1 MPFKRGDH
9 VCAIYSTTE
18 ELSREVARFLA
29 EGLRNRERS
38 WYVGIGDEM
47 DSVGDALRE
56 LGIDVAAETKRRAL
70 QLISG
75 DAAYI
80 VHGTFNPELTMQI
93 FNDAIEQA
101 YTDGFTGFRAAAE
114 MSWVLDCTDGPHQVI
129 VYEALLKSLFAN
141 CRAIGFCLYDRKRMP
156 LDVLNGALL
165 THPVAGSHGRY
176 TVNRFYD
183 PTATGATGI
192 DPTEV
197 LGKLARLDRV
207 SGRPSKIS

>member
-9 VCAIYSTTE
+9 ICAIYSMTE
-18 ELSREVARFLA
+18 ELTREVARFLA

-38 WYVGIGDEM
+38 WYVGSGDEM
-47 DSVGDALRE
+47 DSLRDGLRQ
-56 LGIDVAAETKRRAL
+56 LGIDVATEIKRNAL

-80 VHGTFNPELTMQI
+80 VHGTFNPEATIQI

-114 MSWVLDCTDGPHQVI
+114 MSWALDCTDGPHQVI
-129 VYEALLKSLFAN
+129 VYEALLKTLFAN

-156 LDVLNGALL
+156 LEVINGALL
-165 THPVAGSHGRY
+165 THPIAGAHGHY
-176 TVNRFYD
+176 SAIQFYD
-183 PTATGATGI
+183 PATTRPTSI
-192 DPTEV
+192 DPADV
-197 LGKLARLDRV
+197 LGKLAGLDR
-207 SGRPSKIS
+207 SSSPSQTS

>member
-9 VCAIYSTTE
+9 ICAIYSTTE
-18 ELSREVARFLA
+18 ELTREVARFLA

-38 WYVGIGDEM
+38 WYVGTGDEM
-47 DSVGDALRE
+47 DSLRDALRQ
-56 LGIDVAAETKRRAL
+56 LGIDVAAEIKRKAL

-80 VHGTFNPELTMQI
+80 VHGTFNPEATIQI

-101 YTDGFTGFRAAAE
+101 YSDGFTGFRAAAE
-114 MSWVLDCTDGPHQVI
+114 MSWALDCTDGPHQVI

-156 LDVLNGALL
+156 LEVINGALL
-165 THPVAGSHGRY
+165 THPIAGAHGHY
-176 TVNRFYD
+176 GTNQFYD
-183 PTATGATGI
+183 PATTGPTSI
-192 DPTEV
+192 DPADV
-197 LGKLARLDRV
+197 LGKLARLDR
-207 SGRPSKIS
+207 SSSPSQTS

>member
-9 VCAIYSTTE
+9 ICAIYSTPE
-18 ELSREVARFLA
+18 ELTREVARFLA

-38 WYVGIGDEM
+38 WYVGSGDEM
-47 DSVGDALRE
+47 DSLRE
-56 LGIDVAAETKRRAL
+56 KLRKLGIDVAAETKRKAL

-80 VHGTFNPELTMQI
+80 VHGTFNPEATIQI

-114 MSWVLDCTDGPHQVI
+114 MSWALDCADGSHQVI
-129 VYEALLKSLFAN
+129 VYEALLKSLFAS

-156 LDVLNGALL
+156 LEVLNGALL
-165 THPVAGSHGRY
+165 THPIAGAHGHY
-176 TVNRFYD
+176 SANQFYD
-183 PTATGATGI
+183 PATTRPIRIETA
-192 DPTEV
+192 DV
-197 LGKLARLDRV
+197 LGKLARLDR
-207 SGRPSKIS
+207 SSPLP

>member
-9 VCAIYSTTE
+9 ICAIYSTPE
-18 ELSREVARFLA
+18 ELTREVARFLA

-38 WYVGIGDEM
+38 WYVGSGDEM
-47 DSVGDALRE
+47 DSLRE
-56 LGIDVAAETKRRAL
+56 KLRKLGIDVAAETKRKAL

-80 VHGTFNPELTMQI
+80 VHGTFNPEATIQI

-114 MSWVLDCTDGPHQVI
+114 MSWALDCADGPHQVI
-129 VYEALLKSLFAN
+129 VYEALLKSLFAS

-156 LDVLNGALL
+156 LEVLNGALL
-165 THPVAGSHGRY
+165 THPIAGAHGHY
-176 TVNRFYD
+176 SANQFYD
-183 PTATGATGI
+183 PATTRPTRIETA
-192 DPTEV
+192 DV
-197 LGKLARLDRV
+197 LGKLARLDR
-207 SGRPSKIS
+207 SSPLP

>member
-9 VCAIYSTTE
+9 ICAIYSTTD
-18 ELSREVARFLA
+18 ELTREVARFLA

-38 WYVGIGDEM
+38 WYVGSGDEM
-47 DSVGDALRE
+47 VSLRE
-56 LGIDVAAETKRRAL
+56 KLRNLGIDVAAETRRKAL

-80 VHGTFNPELTMQI
+80 VHGTFNPEATIQI

-114 MSWVLDCTDGPHQVI
+114 MSWALDCADGSHQVI
-129 VYEALLKSLFAN
+129 VYEALLKSLFAS

-156 LDVLNGALL
+156 LEVLNGALL
-165 THPVAGSHGRY
+165 THPIAGAHGHY
-176 TVNRFYD
+176 SANEFYD
-183 PTATGATGI
+183 PATTGPPSI
-192 DPTEV
+192 EPADV
-197 LGKLARLDRV
+197 LGKLARLDR
-207 SGRPSKIS
+207 SSPLP

>member
-18 ELSREVARFLA
+18 ELTREVARFLA

-38 WYVGIGDEM
+38 WYVGSGDEM
-47 DSVGDALRE
+47 DSLRDGLRQ
-56 LGIDVAAETKRRAL
+56 LGIDVAGETKRKAL

-80 VHGTFNPELTMQI
+80 VHGTFNPEATIQI

-114 MSWVLDCTDGPHQVI
+114 MSWALDCTDGPHQVI

-156 LDVLNGALL
+156 LEVINGALL
-165 THPVAGSHGRY
+165 THPIAGAHGHY
-176 TVNRFYD
+176 SANQFYD
-183 PTATGATGI
+183 PATTGPTSI
-192 DPTEV
+192 DPADV
-197 LGKLARLDRV
+197 LGKLARLDR
-207 SGRPSKIS
+207 SSSPSQTS

>member
-9 VCAIYSTTE
+9 ICAIYSTPE
-18 ELSREVARFLA
+18 ELTREVARFLA

-38 WYVGIGDEM
+38 WYVGSGDEM
-47 DSVGDALRE
+47 DSLRE
-56 LGIDVAAETKRRAL
+56 KLRKLGIDVAAETRRKAL

-80 VHGTFNPELTMQI
+80 VHGTFNPEATIQI

-114 MSWVLDCTDGPHQVI
+114 MSWALDCADGSHQVI
-129 VYEALLKSLFAN
+129 VYEALLKSLFAS

-156 LDVLNGALL
+156 LEVLNGALL
-165 THPVAGSHGRY
+165 THPIAGAHGHY
-176 TVNRFYD
+176 SANQFYD
-183 PTATGATGI
+183 PATTRPTRIETA
-192 DPTEV
+192 DV
-197 LGKLARLDRV
+197 LGKLARLDR
-207 SGRPSKIS
+207 SSSLP